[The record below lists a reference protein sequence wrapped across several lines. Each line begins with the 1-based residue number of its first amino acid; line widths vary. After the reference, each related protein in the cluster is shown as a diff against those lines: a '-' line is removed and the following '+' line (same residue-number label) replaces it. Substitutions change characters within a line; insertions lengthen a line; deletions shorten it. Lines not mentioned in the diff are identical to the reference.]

1 MVSEL
6 ISSGLFA
13 ASVIIYTRKAGRHRL
28 WFVIITLLLMS
39 FLLLNA
45 TLFASNYFTGN
56 GITEAVIYT
65 LTNNLTGAG
74 TGRYLLPAAALLLAI
89 VLIFLVLT
97 RILRN
102 KNHQHHFGWSIFA
115 CLLAGLSIN
124 TSPAY
129 QQIKTLI
136 ASHSFQEGSDFD
148 DYYKVPDSTIK
159 KPHLNL
165 VYIYAESL
173 ERTYF
178 NQQAFP
184 DLAPEL
190 IRQMQSGIDFTSTA
204 QLPGTDYT
212 IAGMV
217 ASQCGIP
224 LFAPFEGN
232 ASSSLSSF
240 YPQNICLGDILK
252 NSGYQNWF
260 IQGAD
265 LRFGGKDVFLRSHGF
280 ETQHMEGSEELK
292 TQVADP
298 GYRNNWGF
306 YDDTVLD
313 KVFDKYQQLSAQ
325 NQRFALF
332 ALTVDTHHPDGFISA
347 SCQRKTYPYEGKN
360 NLSFSAV
367 ACSQEHIARLIARIK
382 QSPGFKNTVIVVGS
396 DHLAMNN
403 TAYRYLT
410 RYPRH
415 DTFFVIRG
423 DKPDAVTL
431 NNKRN
436 TMDNG
441 ATVLDILGGDN
452 FIGLGRS
459 TLSGTSLSEVF
470 DNLSQKVLQWKPD
483 IIQLWNFPRKI
494 DHFTVDQQK
503 NTLSFSGSTFRLP
516 VLIKVDADKVEPIPE
531 GVYAETLT
539 ARLSRFAAGDKFVW
553 IDKCYKAGRLW
564 APSLALSDALCYTH
578 GQLGG
583 TPEVT
588 ELGSGLFQGKVVFTP
603 ALPSAD
609 LYQQAISLL
618 KMPDNAIRYP
628 SAVYLFNL
636 PGAPESVMSF
646 SGLSRNEN
654 WGRWSNANLAP
665 AVTLT
670 YKMPLPATFTLR
682 ITAKGFGPNIGKPVK
697 VTVGDQQQT
706 FIPTATFAE
715 YQLHFT
721 PPAGSRVITLTPPEP
736 TESMLDNIIGQ
747 DPRKLGIGLQSLQ
760 IITGDGQP

>member
-1 MVSEL
+1 MVAEL
-6 ISSGLFA
+6 ISSILFM
-13 ASVIIYTRKAGRHRL
+13 ASAIIYARKAGRHRF
-28 WFVIITLLLMS
+28 WFVIIILLLMS

-56 GITEAVIYT
+56 GITEAVVYT

-74 TGRYLLPAAALLLAI
+74 TARYLLPALVLITVIA
-89 VLIFLVLT
+89 LIFLVLT
-97 RILRN
+97 RFLRN
-102 KNHQHHFGWSIFA
+102 KNHQHHAGWSLFA

-129 QQIKTLI
+129 QQIKTLV
-136 ASHSFQEGSDFD
+136 ASHSFNEGSDFD
-148 DYYKVPDSTIK
+148 DYYKVPGSGIK
-159 KPHLNL
+159 DPHLNL

-184 DLAPEL
+184 GLAPEL
-190 IRQMQSGIDFTSTA
+190 TRQMQSGMDFTMTS

-280 ETQHMEGSEELK
+280 DPQHTEGSAELK
-292 TQVADP
+292 SQVADP

-367 ACSQEHIARLIARIK
+367 ACSQQHIARLIERIK

-415 DTFFVIRG
+415 DTFFIIRG
-423 DKPDAVTL
+423 DKPEAVTL
-431 NNKRN
+431 KSKRN

-459 TLSGTSLSEVF
+459 TLSGTSLSQVF
-470 DNLSQKVLQWKPD
+470 DNLSQKVLEWKPD
-483 IIQLWNFPRKI
+483 IIQLWNFPRTI
-494 DHFTVDQQK
+494 DHFTVDPQK

-516 VLIKVDADKVEPIPE
+516 VLIKVDDGKVEPIPE

-539 ARLSRFAAGDKFVW
+539 ARLSRFAIGDKFVW
-553 IDKCYKAGRLW
+553 VDKCYKAGRLW
-564 APSLALSDALCYTH
+564 APQLALTDALCYTH
-578 GQLGG
+578 GQLGS
-583 TPEVT
+583 TPVVT
-588 ELGSGLFQGKVVFTP
+588 ELDGGIFRGKVVFP
-603 ALPSAD
+603 PSLPSAG
-609 LYQQAISLL
+609 LYAQTISRL
-618 KMPDNAIRYP
+618 KTPDNAIRYP
-628 SAVYLFNL
+628 SEVYLFNL
-636 PGAPESVMSF
+636 PGAPESVTSF
-646 SGLSRNEN
+646 SGLSRNES

-670 YKMPLPATFTLR
+670 SKAPLPASFTLR
-682 ITAKGFGPNIGKPVK
+682 ITAKGFGPNIGKPVS
-697 VTVGDQQQT
+697 VTAGDQQQT
-706 FIPTATFAE
+706 FIPTATLAE

-721 PPAGSRVITLTPPEP
+721 PSAGSRVITLTPPEP

-760 IITGDGQP
+760 IVADDGQP